1 MKGKIKKIPKHLG
14 IILDGNRR
22 WAKEKG
28 LSTFEGHRRG
38 LKKIKDVTEW
48 CLEKG
53 IKTLTVFIFS
63 TENWKRSKKE
73 VDYLMKLA
81 YKATTVD
88 LKDVA
93 KKGVKVNIIG
103 ERQRLPEFV
112 KKGIRKIERTTSK
125 NKKMTLNLA
134 LSYGGRGEIVQ
145 AIKNIVK
152 KKVSAKK
159 ITESL
164 ISKNLWTSDLD
175 MIIRTGKEKRI
186 SNFLIWQ
193 AAYAE
198 LYFLEK
204 YWPAFNK
211 RDLNKALAVYDKRKR
226 RFGK

>member
-1 MKGKIKKIPKHLG
+1 MKTKKRLKHLG

-22 WAKEKG
+22 WAKERG
-28 LSTFEGHRRG
+28 LSAFEGHKRG
-38 LKKIKDVTEW
+38 LRKIKNVVEW
-48 CLEKG
+48 CLEKK
-53 IKTLTVFIFS
+53 IKTLSVFIFS
-63 TENWKRSKKE
+63 TENWKRSKEE
-73 VDYLMKLA
+73 VDYLMRLA
-81 YKATTVD
+81 EKATTVD
-88 LKDVA
+88 LKEVG
-93 KKGVKVNIIG
+93 KKGVRVKVIG
-103 ERQRLPEFV
+103 ERGRLPEFV
-112 KKGIRKIERTTSK
+112 KKGIRNIERTTRK

-145 AIKNIVK
+145 AVKNIIQK
-152 KKVSAKK
+152 KISPKK

-164 ISKNLWTSDLD
+164 ISKNLWASDLD

-211 RDLNKALAVYDKRKR
+211 RDLNKAVLVYNKRQRK
-226 RFGK
+226 FGK

>member
-1 MKGKIKKIPKHLG
+1 MKRKTKKIPKHLG

-22 WAKEKG
+22 WAREKG

-38 LKKIKDVTEW
+38 LRKVKDVTEW

-73 VDYLMKLA
+73 VNYLMKLA
-81 YKATTVD
+81 HKATTVH

-112 KKGIRKIERTTSK
+112 RKGIREIERNTSK
-125 NKKMTLNLA
+125 NKEMTLNLA

-145 AIKNIVK
+145 AIKNIVRK
-152 KKVSAKK
+152 KISAKK

-164 ISKNLWTSDLD
+164 ISENLWTSDLD

-204 YWPAFNK
+204 YWPAFDK

>member
-1 MKGKIKKIPKHLG
+1 MKGKTKKIPKHLG

-28 LSTFEGHRRG
+28 LTTFEGHRRG
-38 LKKIKDVTEW
+38 LRKVKDVTEW

-53 IKTLTVFIFS
+53 VKILTVFIFS
-63 TENWKRSKKE
+63 TENWKRSKEE
-73 VDYLMKLA
+73 VNYLMKLA
-81 YKATTVD
+81 HKATTVD
-88 LKDVA
+88 LKNVA

-112 KKGIRKIERTTSK
+112 KKGIREIERTTSK

-152 KKVSAKK
+152 KKVSVKK

-211 RDLNKALAVYDKRKR
+211 RDLNEAIAVYNKRKR

>member
-1 MKGKIKKIPKHLG
+1 MKEKTKKIPKHLG

-22 WAKEKG
+22 WAKERG

-38 LKKIKDVTEW
+38 LKKVKNVTEW

-73 VDYLMKLA
+73 VDYLMKLVQ
-81 YKATTVD
+81 KATIVD

-103 ERQRLPEFV
+103 ERGRLPEFV
-112 KKGIRKIERTTSK
+112 KKGIRKIERNTNK

-145 AIKNIVK
+145 AIKNIIK
-152 KKVSAKK
+152 KKVSAKE

-211 RDLNKALAVYDKRKR
+211 RDLDKAIAVYDKRKR

>member
-1 MKGKIKKIPKHLG
+1 MKRKTKKIPKHLG

-22 WAKEKG
+22 WARERG

-38 LKKIKDVTEW
+38 LRKVKDVTEW

-53 IKTLTVFIFS
+53 IKTLTVFMFS
-63 TENWKRSKKE
+63 TQNWKRSKEE
-73 VDYLMKLA
+73 VNYLMKLA
-81 YKATTVD
+81 HKATVVD

-112 KKGIRKIERTTSK
+112 KKGIRQIERKTSK
-125 NKKMTLNLA
+125 NKKMILNLA

-152 KKVSAKK
+152 KKISAKK

-211 RDLNKALAVYDKRKR
+211 RDLNKALAVYNKRKR